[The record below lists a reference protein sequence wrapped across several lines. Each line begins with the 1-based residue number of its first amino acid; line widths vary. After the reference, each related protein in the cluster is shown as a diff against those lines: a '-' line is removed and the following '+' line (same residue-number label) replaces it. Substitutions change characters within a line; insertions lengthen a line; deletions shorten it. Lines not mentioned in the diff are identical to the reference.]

1 MALLPE
7 FFEGLTGF
15 EWDAGTADKVRQ
27 RHGVSPAEC
36 EQVFL
41 NRPVLI
47 AGDLRHSA
55 REVRYY
61 AFGFT
66 DQARHL
72 TIVFTLRDQW
82 LRVVSARPMS
92 RRERSIYD
100 DAKASQ
106 AEAEGS
112 PDLPV

>member
-1 MALLPE
+1 MAPLPE
-7 FFEGLTGF
+7 FFEGFTGF
-15 EWDAGTADKVRQ
+15 AWDAGNADKAHD

-36 EQVFL
+36 EQAFL

-47 AGDLRHSA
+47 AGDVRHSA

-61 AFGFT
+61 AFGCT

-72 TIVFTLRDQW
+72 TIVFTRRGPW

-100 DAKASQ
+100 DAKATQ
-106 AEAEGS
+106 AEAEAH

>member
-15 EWDAGTADKVRQ
+15 AWDAGNADKVLL

-47 AGDLRHSA
+47 AGDPRHSA

-66 DQARHL
+66 DQTRQL
-72 TIVFTLRDQW
+72 TMVFTLRGPW
-82 LRVVSARPMS
+82 VRVVSARPMS

-106 AEAEGS
+106 AQAEGH

>member
-15 EWDAGTADKVRQ
+15 EWDGGNADKVPE

-36 EQVFL
+36 EQVFI
-41 NRPVLI
+41 NRPVLV
-47 AGDLRHSA
+47 AGDVRHSA
-55 REVRYY
+55 REVRHY

-66 DQARHL
+66 DQARLL
-72 TIVFTLRDQW
+72 TIVFTLRGRSV
-82 LRVVSARPMS
+82 RVVSARPMS

-106 AEAEGS
+106 ADAEAD

>member
-1 MALLPE
+1 MALLAE

-15 EWDAGTADKVRQ
+15 AWDAGNTDKVRE

-36 EQVFL
+36 EQLFL

-47 AGDLRHSA
+47 AGDVRHSS

-66 DQARHL
+66 DQARFL
-72 TIVFTLRDQW
+72 TVVFTLRGAL

-100 DAKASQ
+100 DAKAAR
-106 AEAEGS
+106 AEAEAN

>member
-15 EWDAGTADKVRQ
+15 EWDAGNADKVLE

-36 EQVFL
+36 EQVFV
-41 NRPVLI
+41 NRPVLVT
-47 AGDLRHSA
+47 GDARHST

-72 TIVFTLRDQW
+72 TIVFTLRGRCV
-82 LRVVSARPMS
+82 RVVSARPMS

-100 DAKASQ
+100 DAKSSQ
-106 AEAEGS
+106 ADAEAD